1 MELGVMPPGFVD
13 EEKSYEQG
21 KETSPKELERR
32 EWVSE
37 AKIVL
42 RPGKPFSQETRQTST
57 LTRSLY
63 MVAHRMYMAYL
74 RMRRSIIT
82 HYYGRTFS
90 LRNIL
95 DKIRNLYVP
104 FAVLIYSLP
113 EPPCLQRVVDQGR

>member
-37 AKIVL
+37 VKIVL

-63 MVAHRMYMAYL
+63 MAAHRMYMAYV
-74 RMRRSIIT
+74 SSDEEK
-82 HYYGRTFS
+82 HYHGRTFS

-95 DKIRNLYVP
+95 DKNKKSITCPSP
-104 FAVLIYSLP
+104 F
-113 EPPCLQRVVDQGR
+113 